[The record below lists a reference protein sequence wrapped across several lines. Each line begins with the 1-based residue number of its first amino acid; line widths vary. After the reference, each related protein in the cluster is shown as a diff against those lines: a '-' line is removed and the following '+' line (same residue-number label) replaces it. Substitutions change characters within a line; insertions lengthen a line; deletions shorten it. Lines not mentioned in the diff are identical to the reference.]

1 MQMLSKNNDY
11 ITKTMFLLCLISFVF
26 GYSQENK
33 FSRGSI
39 KTGVGIGFNMGVKE
53 EGLGTLSTIGYER
66 CSRKKFNA

>member
-1 MQMLSKNNDY
+1 MILFIQLPQKIMLMLTKNKNC

-39 KTGVGIGFNMGVKE
+39 KTGVGIGYNMGVKE
-53 EGLGTLSTIGYER
+53 EGLRIATTYL
-66 CSRKKFNA
+66 